1 MSKREKSEEMK
12 LFIVEDEF
20 KIREELKIL
29 LESEGY
35 QVEALSSFQNIVQDI
50 IQQDYDLLL
59 LDINLPNENGFVICK
74 EVKKHKQ
81 TPIIFVTSRNT
92 EEDELNSILSGG
104 DDFVTKPYNK
114 YILLAKIRRALK
126 LHDPT
131 RYKELVVHDVVLD
144 LHFSVVK
151 YHDQEVEL
159 TRNEFRILYYLFL
172 NAGQVLSKEKL
183 IEYLWNDQYYLDETI
198 LLVNINRLRKKLEDI
213 GLVDF
218 VQTKRG
224 VGYFV

>member
-1 MSKREKSEEMK
+1 MK
-12 LFIVEDEF
+12 IFIVEDEP

-35 QVEALSSFQNIVQDI
+35 QVEALSSFQNVVQDI
-50 IQQDYDLLL
+50 IKQEYDLLL
-59 LDINLPNENGFVICK
+59 LDINLPNENGFMICK
-74 EVKKHKQ
+74 EIKKHRQ

-92 EEDELNSILSGG
+92 EEDELNGILSGG

-114 YILLAKIRRALK
+114 YILMEKIRRALK

-131 RYKELVVHDVVLD
+131 RYKELVVHEVVLD

-172 NAGQVLSKEKL
+172 NPGIVLSKEKL
-183 IEYLWNDQYYLDETI
+183 IEYLWNDEYYLDETI
-198 LLVNINRLRKKLEDI
+198 LLVNINRLRKKLDDI
-213 GLVDF
+213 GLSDF
-218 VQTKRG
+218 VKTKRG
-224 VGYFV
+224 VGYFI

>member
-1 MSKREKSEEMK
+1 MK
-12 LFIVEDEF
+12 IFIVEDDF

-35 QVEALSSFQNIVQDI
+35 QVEALSSFQNVIQDI
-50 IQQDYDLLL
+50 IKQEYDLLL
-59 LDINLPNENGFVICK
+59 LDINLPNENGFMICK
-74 EVKKHKQ
+74 EVKKHKK

-114 YILLAKIRRALK
+114 YILLEKIRRALK
-126 LHDPT
+126 LNDPT

-144 LHFSVVK
+144 LHFSTVK
-151 YHDQEVEL
+151 YHEKEVEL

-183 IEYLWNDQYYLDETI
+183 IEYLWNDAYYLDETI

-213 GLVDF
+213 GLKDF
-218 VQTKRG
+218 VKTKRG

>member
-1 MSKREKSEEMK
+1 MK
-12 LFIVEDEF
+12 IFIVEDEP

-35 QVEALSSFQNIVQDI
+35 QVEALSSFQNVVQDI
-50 IQQDYDLLL
+50 IKQEYDLLL
-59 LDINLPNENGFVICK
+59 LDINLPNENGFMICK
-74 EVKKHKQ
+74 EIKKHRQ

-114 YILLAKIRRALK
+114 YILMEKIRRALK

-131 RYKELVVHDVVLD
+131 RYKELVVHEVVLD

-172 NAGQVLSKEKL
+172 NAGIVLSKEKL
-183 IEYLWNDQYYLDETI
+183 IEYLWNDEYYLDETI
-198 LLVNINRLRKKLEDI
+198 LLVNINRLRKKLDDI
-213 GLVDF
+213 GLSDF
-218 VQTKRG
+218 VKTKRG
-224 VGYFV
+224 VGYFI

>member
-1 MSKREKSEEMK
+1 MK
-12 LFIVEDEF
+12 ILIVEDDL

-29 LESEGY
+29 LEREGY
-35 QVEALSSFQNIVQDI
+35 QVEVLSSFLNTVEDI
-50 IQQDYDLLL
+50 RCRDYDLLL
-59 LDINLPNENGFVICK
+59 LDINLPDKNGFMICK
-74 EVKKHKQ
+74 EIKKDKQ

-114 YILLAKIRRALK
+114 YILLEKIGRALK
-126 LHDPT
+126 LNDPT
-131 RYKELVVHDVVLD
+131 RYKELVVHDVILD
-144 LHFSVVK
+144 LHLSKIK

-172 NAGQVLSKEKL
+172 NVGQVLSKEKL

-198 LLVNINRLRKKLEDI
+198 LLVNITRLRKKLEDI
-213 GLVDF
+213 GLKDF
-218 VQTKRG
+218 VKTKRG

>member
-1 MSKREKSEEMK
+1 MK
-12 LFIVEDEF
+12 IFIVEDEP

-35 QVEALSSFQNIVQDI
+35 QVEALSSFQNVVQDI
-50 IQQDYDLLL
+50 TKQEYDLLL
-59 LDINLPNENGFVICK
+59 LDINLPNENGFMICT
-74 EVKKHKQ
+74 EVKKYKQ

-114 YILLAKIRRALK
+114 YILMEKIRRALK

-183 IEYLWNDQYYLDETI
+183 TQYLWNDQYYLDETI

>member
-1 MSKREKSEEMK
+1 MK
-12 LFIVEDEF
+12 IIIVEDDF

-35 QVEALSSFQNIVQDI
+35 QVEALSSFQNVIQDI
-50 IQQDYDLLL
+50 IKQEYDLLL
-59 LDINLPNENGFVICK
+59 LDINLPNENGFMICK

-114 YILLAKIRRALK
+114 YILLEKIGRALK
-126 LHDPT
+126 LNDPT
-131 RYKELVVHDVVLD
+131 RYKELVVHDVILD
-144 LHFSVVK
+144 LHLSKIK

-172 NAGQVLSKEKL
+172 NVGQVLSKEKL
-183 IEYLWNDQYYLDETI
+183 IEYLWNDAYYLDETI
-198 LLVNINRLRKKLEDI
+198 LLVNINRLRKKLEDM
-213 GLVDF
+213 GLKDF
-218 VQTKRG
+218 VKTKRG
-224 VGYFV
+224 VGYFI

>member
-1 MSKREKSEEMK
+1 MK
-12 LFIVEDEF
+12 LFIVEDEP

-35 QVEALSSFQNIVQDI
+35 QIEALSSFQQVVQDI
-50 IQQDYDLLL
+50 IKQEYDLLL
-59 LDINLPNENGFVICK
+59 LDINLPNENGFMICK
-74 EVKKHKQ
+74 EVKKHRQ

-114 YILLAKIRRALK
+114 YILLEKIRRALK
-126 LHDPT
+126 LNDPT

-144 LHFSVVK
+144 LPFSTVK

-183 IEYLWNDQYYLDETI
+183 IEYLWNDAYYLDETI

-213 GLVDF
+213 GLKDF
-218 VQTKRG
+218 VKTKRG

>member
-1 MSKREKSEEMK
+1 MK
-12 LFIVEDEF
+12 IFIVEDEP

-35 QVEALSSFQNIVQDI
+35 QVEALSSFQNVVQDI
-50 IQQDYDLLL
+50 IKQEYDLLL
-59 LDINLPNENGFVICK
+59 LDINLPNENGFMICK
-74 EVKKHKQ
+74 ELKKYKQ

-104 DDFVTKPYNK
+104 DDFVTKPYTK
-114 YILLAKIRRALK
+114 YILMEKIRRALK

-131 RYKELVVHDVVLD
+131 RYKELVVHEVVLD

-172 NAGQVLSKEKL
+172 NPGIVLSKEKL
-183 IEYLWNDQYYLDETI
+183 IEYLWNDEYYLDETI
-198 LLVNINRLRKKLEDI
+198 LLVNINRLRKKLDDI
-213 GLVDF
+213 GLSDF
-218 VQTKRG
+218 VKTKRG
-224 VGYFV
+224 VGYFI

>member
-1 MSKREKSEEMK
+1 MK
-12 LFIVEDEF
+12 ILIVEDDL

-29 LESEGY
+29 LEREGY
-35 QVEALSSFQNIVQDI
+35 QVEVLSSFLNTVEDI
-50 IQQDYDLLL
+50 RCRDYDLLL
-59 LDINLPNENGFVICK
+59 LDINLPDKNGFTICK
-74 EVKKHKQ
+74 EIKKDKQ

-114 YILLAKIRRALK
+114 YILLEKIGRALK
-126 LHDPT
+126 LNDPT
-131 RYKELVVHDVVLD
+131 RYKELVVHDVILD
-144 LHFSVVK
+144 LHLSKIK

-172 NAGQVLSKEKL
+172 NVGQVLSKEKL
-183 IEYLWNDQYYLDETI
+183 IEYLWNDEYYLDETI

-213 GLVDF
+213 GLKDF
-218 VQTKRG
+218 VKTKRG
-224 VGYFV
+224 VGYFI

>member
-1 MSKREKSEEMK
+1 MK
-12 LFIVEDEF
+12 LFIVEDEP

-35 QVEALSSFQNIVQDI
+35 QIEALSSFQQVVQDI
-50 IQQDYDLLL
+50 IKQEYDLLL
-59 LDINLPNENGFVICK
+59 LDINLPNENGFMICK
-74 EVKKHKQ
+74 EVKKHRQ

-114 YILLAKIRRALK
+114 YILLEKIRRALK
-126 LHDPT
+126 LNDPT

-144 LHFSVVK
+144 LPFSTVK

-183 IEYLWNDQYYLDETI
+183 IEYLWNDAYYLDEAI

-213 GLVDF
+213 DLKDF
-218 VQTKRG
+218 VKTKRG

>member
-1 MSKREKSEEMK
+1 MK
-12 LFIVEDEF
+12 ILIVEDDL

-29 LESEGY
+29 LEREGY
-35 QVEALSSFQNIVQDI
+35 QVEVLSSFLNTVEDI
-50 IQQDYDLLL
+50 RCRDYDLLL
-59 LDINLPNENGFVICK
+59 LDINLPDKNGFMICK
-74 EVKKHKQ
+74 EIKKDKQ

-114 YILLAKIRRALK
+114 YILLEKIRRALK
-126 LHDPT
+126 LNDPT
-131 RYKELVVHDVVLD
+131 RYKELIVHDVILD
-144 LHFSVVK
+144 LHLSKIK

-172 NAGQVLSKEKL
+172 NVGQVLSKEKL
-183 IEYLWNDQYYLDETI
+183 IEYLWNDAYYLDETI

-213 GLVDF
+213 GLKDF
-218 VQTKRG
+218 VKTKRG
-224 VGYFV
+224 VGYFI

>member
-1 MSKREKSEEMK
+1 MK
-12 LFIVEDEF
+12 ILIIEDDF

-35 QVEALSSFQNIVQDI
+35 QVEIIDSFQNIIQDI
-50 IQQDYDLLL
+50 INQEYALLL
-59 LDINLPNENGFVICK
+59 LDINLPNENGFMICK
-74 EVKKHKQ
+74 EVKKYKQ

-114 YILLAKIRRALK
+114 YILLEKIRRALK
-126 LHDPT
+126 LNDPT
-131 RYKELVVHDVVLD
+131 RHKELVVHDVVLD

-151 YHDQEVEL
+151 YQEKEVEL

-172 NAGQVLSKEKL
+172 NAGQILSKEKL

-213 GLVDF
+213 GLKDF
-218 VQTKRG
+218 VKTKRG

>member
-1 MSKREKSEEMK
+1 MK
-12 LFIVEDEF
+12 IFIVEDEP

-35 QVEALSSFQNIVQDI
+35 QVEALSSFQNVVQDI
-50 IQQDYDLLL
+50 IKQEYDLLL
-59 LDINLPNENGFVICK
+59 LDINLPNENGFMICK
-74 EVKKHKQ
+74 EIKKHRQ

-114 YILLAKIRRALK
+114 YILMEKIRRALK

-131 RYKELVVHDVVLD
+131 RYEELVVHEVVLD

-172 NAGQVLSKEKL
+172 NPGIVLSKEKL
-183 IEYLWNDQYYLDETI
+183 IEYLWNDEYYLDETI
-198 LLVNINRLRKKLEDI
+198 LLVNINRLRKKLDDI
-213 GLVDF
+213 GLSDF
-218 VQTKRG
+218 VKTKRG
-224 VGYFV
+224 VGYFI

>member
-1 MSKREKSEEMK
+1 MK
-12 LFIVEDEF
+12 ILIIEDDL

-29 LESEGY
+29 LEREGY
-35 QVEALSSFQNIVQDI
+35 QVEVLSSFLNTVEDI
-50 IQQDYDLLL
+50 RCRDYDLLL
-59 LDINLPNENGFVICK
+59 LDINLPDKNGFMICK
-74 EVKKHKQ
+74 EIKKDKQ

-114 YILLAKIRRALK
+114 YILLKKIGRALK
-126 LHDPT
+126 LNDPT
-131 RYKELVVHDVVLD
+131 RYKELIVHDVILD
-144 LHFSVVK
+144 LHLSKIK

-172 NAGQVLSKEKL
+172 NVGQVLSKEKL
-183 IEYLWNDQYYLDETI
+183 IEYLWNDAYYLDETI

-213 GLVDF
+213 GLKDF
-218 VQTKRG
+218 VKTKRG
-224 VGYFV
+224 VGYFI